1 MKDNISPKG
10 PFPKPEPDDLG
21 KDLGPPSKLSKQARE
36 DLVLNEAMRS
46 RRLDMVRKL
55 VPSKLSQFKRAYGGK
70 SLRAAINAN
79 CLDCM
84 GYEQAS
90 VKRCRILDCP
100 LHSVRP
106 YQAKGGASW

>member
-1 MKDNISPKG
+1 MKDNTPSKG

-36 DLVLNEAMRS
+36 GLVSKQERRS

-55 VPSKLSQFKRAYGGK
+55 VPSKLSQFKRAYAGK

-106 YQAKGGASW
+106 YQIKEGISQ